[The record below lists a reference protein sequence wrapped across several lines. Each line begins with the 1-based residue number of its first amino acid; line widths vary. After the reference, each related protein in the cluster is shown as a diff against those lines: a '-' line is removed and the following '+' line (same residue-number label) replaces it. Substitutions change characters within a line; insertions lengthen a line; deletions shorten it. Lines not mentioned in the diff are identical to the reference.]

1 MLALFLTV
9 FIDLV
14 GFGIIIPFLPF
25 FAEHFAASPDV
36 VTLLIAV
43 FPLTQFLFAP
53 LWGRLSDRMGR
64 KPVLLMTLAGLFA
77 SYIWL
82 GLSQGLWMLFA
93 ARAFAGAM
101 AGNIAVAQAYVADVT
116 PSERRAEGLGRIG
129 AAFGLGFLLGP
140 AIGGVLAGP
149 DPQNPNILLPAL
161 AAAAMTA
168 TAFCFALAF
177 LEETVGADVRA
188 EAKGAP
194 PVNRIALM
202 TEALRRPRLGVLLAM
217 LFLLPF
223 TFSGLESTLALWTER
238 EFGWGAQQ
246 NGYVYS
252 YLGLIA
258 VVTQGGL
265 IGPLTR
271 HLGEKRLLV
280 LGPALIGL
288 GFASIPLA
296 PALFLTLAAFG
307 LVVLGVSIANPTIY
321 SLISQQAG
329 RDERGRFLGVAQST
343 ASLARIAGP
352 AWAGF
357 CFVTFGRDWPYFVAA
372 ALMVVMLVLGLK
384 AGGAKG
390 ARAKDRELTPRG

>member
-168 TAFCFALAF
+168 TA
-177 LEETVGADVRA
+177 
-188 EAKGAP
+188 
-194 PVNRIALM
+194 
-202 TEALRRPRLGVLLAM
+202 
-217 LFLLPF
+217 
-223 TFSGLESTLALWTER
+223 
-238 EFGWGAQQ
+238 
-246 NGYVYS
+246 
-252 YLGLIA
+252 
-258 VVTQGGL
+258 
-265 IGPLTR
+265 
-271 HLGEKRLLV
+271 
-280 LGPALIGL
+280 
-288 GFASIPLA
+288 
-296 PALFLTLAAFG
+296 
-307 LVVLGVSIANPTIY
+307 
-321 SLISQQAG
+321 
-329 RDERGRFLGVAQST
+329 
-343 ASLARIAGP
+343 
-352 AWAGF
+352 
-357 CFVTFGRDWPYFVAA
+357 
-372 ALMVVMLVLGLK
+372 
-384 AGGAKG
+384 
-390 ARAKDRELTPRG
+390 

>member
-177 LEETVGADVRA
+177 LKETVGADVRA

-194 PVNRIALM
+194 RVNRLALSI
-202 TEALRRPRLGVLLAM
+202 EAFRRPRLGVLLAM
-217 LFLLPF
+217 LFLVPF

-238 EFGWGAQQ
+238 EFGWGAEQ

-265 IGPLTR
+265 IGPLAR
-271 HLGEKRLLV
+271 HVGEKRLV
-280 LGPALIGL
+280 ILGPALIGL
-288 GFASIPLA
+288 GFATVPLA
-296 PALFLTLAAFG
+296 PALFLTLAGFG
-307 LVVLGVSIANPTIY
+307 LVVFGISIANPAIY

-329 RDERGRFLGVAQST
+329 SDERGGLLGVAQSI

-352 AWAGF
+352 VWAGF
-357 CFVTFGRDWPYFVAA
+357 CFVTFGRDWPYFAA
-372 ALMVVMLVLGLK
+372 AMLMIVMLALGLRV
-384 AGGAKG
+384 AGVGQ
-390 ARAKDRELTPRG
+390 ARAKDRERAPGV